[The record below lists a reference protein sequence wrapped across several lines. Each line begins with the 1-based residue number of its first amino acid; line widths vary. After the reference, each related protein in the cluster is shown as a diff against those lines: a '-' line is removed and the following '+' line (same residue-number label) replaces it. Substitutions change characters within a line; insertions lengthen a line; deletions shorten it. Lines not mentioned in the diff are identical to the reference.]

1 MILSRERLKISRAG
15 LRFGCS
21 PAWRLNEG
29 FELVLGCM
37 ISGEASGNRPL
48 GQGVLGGFGR
58 FIADG
63 LAFAFDFGGLGC
75 FFGILV

>member
-1 MILSRERLKISRAG
+1 
-15 LRFGCS
+15 
-21 PAWRLNEG
+21 LNEG

-37 ISGEASGNRPL
+37 ISGEASGIRPL